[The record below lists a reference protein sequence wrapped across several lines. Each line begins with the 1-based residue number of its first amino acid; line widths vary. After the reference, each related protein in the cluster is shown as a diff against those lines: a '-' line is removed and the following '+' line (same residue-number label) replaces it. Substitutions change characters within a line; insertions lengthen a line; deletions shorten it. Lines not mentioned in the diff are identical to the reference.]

1 MASSRRA
8 VISFVM
14 FAFFVLLSGTLSEAR
29 AQTPQHLWSQRFGDG
44 DDQWGYSVAVDGSG
58 NVLVTGFFEGTV
70 NFGGGDLTSAG
81 LEDIFVA
88 KFDAGGNHIW
98 SKRFGD
104 GLTQA
109 ARGVTVDGSG
119 NVFVT
124 GNFAGTVNFGGGPLA
139 NPNDLD
145 IFVVKF
151 DAAGNHQWS
160 QNFGNVLAQ
169 SGKSVAVDG
178 FGNVLLTGQITGA
191 VDFGGGP
198 LPVAV
203 GPDVFVAKFDS
214 DGNHIWSLSFGGGS
228 GDQWGN
234 SVTVDGSNNVVVTGY
249 FWHSVNFGGG
259 ELTSAGAADV
269 FVVKFDSDG
278 NHLWSDGFGD
288 ASYQTGQ
295 SVAVDGSENV
305 IFTGFFSGTV
315 NFGGGP
321 LTSAGLDDIFVAK
334 FDSDGNHL
342 WGKRFGD
349 SDYQTGQSVAVDGS
363 GSVIVTGF
371 FDDTVDFGG
380 GALTS
385 AGDYDTF
392 IAKLDAGGDHLWSQG
407 FPWSHRFGGWW
418 LWESGQ
424 SVAVAGAGG
433 IIMTGHFYGTV
444 DFGGGSLTSA
454 GGSDIFVAK
463 FGANPSPTLLQS
475 YNTTVTEAGIEI
487 SWKLAEDGKNMS
499 FYVHRTEAAS
509 PNVNELISTNIV
521 RRNLS
526 FEITDKSYVP
536 GMTYRYRVDVSD
548 EDGRRTLFET
558 EAISTRSLSLTLN
571 QNKPN
576 PFNPMTTFS
585 FVLPERANVNL
596 SIFNIEGKLVRTIVD
611 RALPDGFNEFIW
623 DGQDTAGN
631 PVSSGVYLYRLKA
644 GKKAITRKMV
654 LLK

>member
-1 MASSRRA
+1 
-8 VISFVM
+8 M

-380 GALTS
+380 G
-385 AGDYDTF
+385 
-392 IAKLDAGGDHLWSQG
+392 
-407 FPWSHRFGGWW
+407 HRFGGWW